1 MYTSISKLVVLG
13 LAAVANAHMIMNTPP
28 PFKQGLNN
36 SPLDKTNFPCKQQ
49 AGATY
54 SMEGNTRTNMAIGS
68 TQPLKFTGSAVH
80 GGGSCQ
86 ISLTYD
92 KIPTAKSVFKVIYSI
107 EGGCPAA
114 GASGNLGDNADQPS
128 PTEYTFPIPDIPTGD
143 AILAWTWFNKVGNRE
158 MYMNCAP
165 VTIGAGSVKRDD
177 QGNATMLMERDQ
189 STYDALPDM
198 FTANVIGLFPNE
210 THEGDDIAFPN
221 PGKAVT
227 KMGVGE
233 PKTPGAAEPTGG
245 SSPTKPSSSDAKP
258 TSTPTPTTGSPK
270 SPGLPGGVFATVPN
284 PAATKAPAAPAAP
297 PAQPPSPNASTPA
310 SPSASPS
317 PSKSAPS
324 APASTGSTGSGSAL
338 SGKCASEGQWNCVGG
353 TSFQQCASGS
363 WSPVQP
369 MAGGMQCES
378 GQSSTLNMSAKS
390 VAVKRARGIRFSE
403 GHARR
408 NAQI

>member
-13 LAAVANAHMIMNTPP
+13 LAAVANAHMVMNTPI
-28 PFKQGLNN
+28 PFRQDLNN
-36 SPLDKTNFPCKQQ
+36 SPMLFPSQFPCKQRG
-49 AGATY
+49 AATY
-54 SMEGNTRTNMAIGS
+54 ATTSRTDMAIGS

-92 KIPTAKSVFKVIYSI
+92 TEPTVKSVWRVLASI

-114 GASGNLGDNADQPS
+114 GTDGNLGDNASQPS

-143 AILAWTWFNKVGNRE
+143 AVLAWTWFNKVGNRE
-158 MYMNCAP
+158 FYMNCAP
-165 VTIGAGSVKRDD
+165 VTIGAGSVKRDEE
-177 QGNATMLMERDQ
+177 NATMLMERDQ
-189 STYDALPDM
+189 STYDSLPLM
-198 FTANVIGLFPNE
+198 FTANIPGLFDNE
-210 THEGDDIAFPN
+210 TPEGFDVGFPN

-227 KMGVGE
+227 RMGSG
-233 PKTPGAAEPTGG
+233 TPTTLPGGSQPTGG
-245 SSPTKPSSSDAKP
+245 ASPAKTSSPVASP
-258 TSTPTPTTGSPK
+258 TSTTSPTTGAPK
-270 SPGLPGGVFATVPN
+270 PTSPGLPGGVFATVPSS
-284 PAATKAPAAPAAP
+284 AATKAPPAP

-369 MAGGMQCES
+369 MAGGMQCEP